1 MLQFR
6 TLDNL
11 GFHMVARVIFREMIH
26 GLEEFIANATVS
38 EDSVYYVGKSSYL
51 PRKQIV
57 YQ

>member
-38 EDSVYYVGKSSYL
+38 EDSVYYVGEE
-51 PRKQIV
+51 
-57 YQ
+57 